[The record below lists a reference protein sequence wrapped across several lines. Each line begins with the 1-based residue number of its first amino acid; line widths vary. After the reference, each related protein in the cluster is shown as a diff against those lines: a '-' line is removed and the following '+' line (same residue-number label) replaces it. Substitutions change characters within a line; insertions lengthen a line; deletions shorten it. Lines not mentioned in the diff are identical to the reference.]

1 MTVFLAY
8 FDCAGADIEGA
19 ETAAPT
25 CRLRDGL
32 YLVQTDETR
41 SKIYHRIKRHLAPD
55 AGLLMAPL
63 ADAPKFKGMEP
74 GALKWVRAV
83 FE

>member
-8 FDCAGADIEGA
+8 FDTDRADIEGI
-19 ETAAPT
+19 ETAART

-32 YLVQTDETR
+32 YLVETNETR
-41 SKIYHRIKRHLAPD
+41 SKAYHRIKRYLAPD
-55 AGLLMAPL
+55 AALLMAPL

>member
-1 MTVFLAY
+1 MVYLAF
-8 FDCAGADIEGA
+8 FDAAGADIEGI
-19 ETAAPT
+19 ETHART

-32 YLVQTDETR
+32 YLVQSDETR
-41 SKIYHRIKRHLAPD
+41 SKIYHRIKRFLAPD
-55 AGLLMAPL
+55 AGLLLAPL

-74 GALKWVRAV
+74 GALNWVRAV